1 MPRLNMSYTE
11 DDLRRLV
18 VEDIARKTGMDIK
31 TVDVKILVKSKQNYK
46 SEWESAAFK
55 AEVDSNIQLR
65 RCIKY
70 ARII

>member
-18 VEDIARKTGMDIK
+18 VEDIARKTGIDIK

-55 AEVDSNIQLR
+55 AEIDSYIS
-65 RCIKY
+65 
-70 ARII
+70 

>member
-55 AEVDSNIQLR
+55 AEVDSNI
-65 RCIKY
+65 
-70 ARII
+70 

>member
-18 VEDIARKTGMDIK
+18 VEDIARKTGIDIK

-55 AEVDSNIQLR
+55 AEIDSYI
-65 RCIKY
+65 
-70 ARII
+70 